1 MRRERT
7 LLQHEVE
14 ILNQKLTQ
22 ELLALKDELKGM
34 FDDRKMD
41 VRMEQRAM
49 ESKVGG
55 FRFSSLQ
62 IILLTLL

>member
-7 LLQHEVE
+7 LLQHEVD
-14 ILNQKLTQ
+14 ILNQKMTQ

-49 ESKVGG
+49 DSKVRA
-55 FRFSSLQ
+55 FPFSNF
-62 IILLTLL
+62 ILLTLL